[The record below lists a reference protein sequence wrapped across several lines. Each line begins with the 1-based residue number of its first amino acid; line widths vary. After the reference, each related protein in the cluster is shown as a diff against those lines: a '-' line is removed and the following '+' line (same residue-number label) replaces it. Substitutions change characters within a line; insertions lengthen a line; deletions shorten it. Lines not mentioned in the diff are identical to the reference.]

1 MDEMDLLMQRLAV
14 IRRIVD
20 VAPVPPGKTSIQKIV
35 YFLQNEIES
44 ALDYRFKMHYYGPYS
59 EKLDGNLSLA
69 NAMGLVE
76 VIPDS
81 EGYGYH
87 VIPGQQDLGQQE
99 PPMPWTVHI
108 QRSSTAIFRWLTRDL
123 LIDEMIQDLGGLELW
138 RLELLATAHFV
149 KSLHP
154 HSNRRQVIEM
164 VRGLKPKFSE
174 HIIVGAL
181 ERLR

>member
-1 MDEMDLLMQRLAV
+1 MDEMDLLMQRLSV

-99 PPMPWTVHI
+99 PPMPWTE
-108 QRSSTAIFRWLTRDL
+108 
-123 LIDEMIQDLGGLELW
+123 IDEMIQDLGGLELW
-138 RLELLATAHFV
+138 RLELVATAHFV